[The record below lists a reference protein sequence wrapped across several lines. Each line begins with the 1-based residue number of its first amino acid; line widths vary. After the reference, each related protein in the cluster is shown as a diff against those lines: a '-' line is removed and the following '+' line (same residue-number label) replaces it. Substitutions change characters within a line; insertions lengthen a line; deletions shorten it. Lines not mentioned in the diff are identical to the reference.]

1 MRPLSVPELLNI
13 WERGLGSRPFE
24 RALTILSAAAPESCA
39 TDLARMSIGRRDAS
53 LLRVRE
59 WAFGSELAMMA
70 ACPRCHRELETAMTV
85 ADLCMPIESASDSET
100 SPAIGDY
107 RFRCRAPN
115 TDDLAACV
123 GLDMAMSRRTLFTRC
138 VLDSTLAD
146 APVAADKL
154 PAEIIDEVI
163 ERIAEADRADIR
175 IDLTCPDC
183 DYRWDELFDIV
194 SYFWTEI
201 DAWARRI
208 LREVHILASV
218 YGWRESDI
226 LALGPVRR
234 QIYLAMAEA

>member
-24 RALTILSAAAPESCA
+24 RALTILSAAAPESSTA
-39 TDLARMSIGRRDAS
+39 DLARISIGRRDAT
-53 LLRVRE
+53 LLRLRE

-70 ACPRCHRELETAMTV
+70 ACPRCHRELETAITV
-85 ADLCMPIESASDSET
+85 ADLCAPIESARVSET

-107 RFRCRAPN
+107 KFRCRAPN
-115 TDDLAACV
+115 TEDLAACT
-123 GLDMAMSRRTLFTRC
+123 GLDVAMSRQTLFTRC
-138 VLDSTLAD
+138 VLDCTCVG
-146 APVAADKL
+146 APVGTEKL
-154 PAEIIDEVI
+154 PTEIIDAVI
-163 ERIAEADRADIR
+163 ERIAETDQADIR
-175 IDLTCPDC
+175 IDLSCPDC
-183 DYRWDELFDIV
+183 DYRWNELFDIV
-194 SYFWTEI
+194 SFFWTEI